1 VESRAFTDGQITLQP
16 QPSLGLLTSTAT
28 VKPDAAALTYRVVL
42 DCPDTLLGGRTSLT
56 IVKGNRPS
64 HGPAT
69 GFGGTADDVSGSTML
84 LTGGLTA
91 LAAGLA
97 LGVVTL
103 RRRRTT

>member
-1 VESRAFTDGQITLQP
+1 VRTD
-16 QPSLGLLTSTAT
+16 A
-28 VKPDAAALTYRVVL
+28 DAITYRVVL

-56 IVKGNRPS
+56 VVTGNRPS

-69 GFGGTADDVSGSTML
+69 GFGGTADDISTSTML

-91 LAAGLA
+91 LAVGLA